1 MPTNHQAPT
10 LTATSVL
17 GRDAFSSNS
26 HQGETMGLANPME
39 STTSS
44 KLLEFS
50 SHRED
55 MKVAG
60 QDVHGL
66 IVANCCDIPPSE
78 ARIARVQ
85 DGCHRSQPQER
96 QPANHT
102 VAELHVHP
110 DSVQKRSVQRTQSD
124 SVKNKLRYGLCK
136 SQTLHYAAVLTAHS
150 LAAGHTRLSSID

>member
-1 MPTNHQAPT
+1 MAMPTNHQAPT

-50 SHRED
+50 SPRED

-85 DGCHRSQPQER
+85 DGCHRASRRDVNQPTT
-96 QPANHT
+96 PSPNFMYIPT
-102 VAELHVHP
+102 V
-110 DSVQKRSVQRTQSD
+110 SKRGALKAPQATQ
-124 SVKNKLRYGLCK
+124 
-136 SQTLHYAAVLTAHS
+136 
-150 LAAGHTRLSSID
+150 